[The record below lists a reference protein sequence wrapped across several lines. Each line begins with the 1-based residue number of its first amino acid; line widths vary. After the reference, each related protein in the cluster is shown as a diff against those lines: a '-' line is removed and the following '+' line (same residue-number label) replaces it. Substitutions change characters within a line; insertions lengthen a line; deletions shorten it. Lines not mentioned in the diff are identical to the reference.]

1 MHNGRWN
8 DDWASGSAWWMALM
22 MVAFIAVVAAVIVLV
37 LRRNGGP
44 SERSDIGPPQREQ
57 SPQAILAERLAR
69 GEIEPEEYST
79 RLSILL
85 AAAPPP

>member
-8 DDWASGSAWWMALM
+8 DGMGSGSAWWMALM
-22 MVAFIAVVAAVIVLV
+22 MLAVLAVVAALIILV
-37 LRRNGGP
+37 FRRGDGP
-44 SERSDIGPPQREQ
+44 SRRADPSRTPPEQ

-69 GEIEPEEYST
+69 GEIEPEDYSA

-85 AAAPPP
+85 AAPPS